1 MASNEFGGL
10 WTSQKLEILGRYLNA
25 YTTALKDQPFDLVYV
40 DAFAGSGTWNPPP
53 EYELDVYD
61 DGDYQELRKGS
72 AAIALDVEDK
82 PFDRF
87 VFIEK
92 DPIRAYSLQELTAN
106 HPRRRAVSVI
116 NDDANFVLPSFCRNM
131 SENER
136 AVVFLDP
143 FKTEVD
149 WNTVEAIAN
158 TRKIDCW
165 ILFPFMAI
173 SRMMAR
179 RSEPSDAI
187 SEDFD
192 RIFGGRDFWRGLYSA
207 SPQLSLFGDNATMER
222 RGGGEEIALRYRAR
236 LETSFAR
243 VAQTNR
249 VLVNSRNTPMFN
261 LFFAAGNRRGAPIAV
276 KIADHILKN
285 W

>member
-1 MASNEFGGL
+1 MTSNEFGGR
-10 WTSQKLEILGRYLNA
+10 WTSEKLEMLGRYLDA
-25 YTTALKDQPFDLVYV
+25 YTTALKNQPFDLVYV
-40 DAFAGSGTWNPPP
+40 DAFAGSGTWSPPT
-53 EYELDVYD
+53 EYGLDIYD
-61 DGDYQELRKGS
+61 DGDYQELRRGS
-72 AAIALDVEDK
+72 AAIALDIEYK

-92 DPIRAYSLQELTAN
+92 DPVRAYSLQELSAN

-116 NDDANFVLPSFCRNM
+116 NDDANFVLPDFCRNM

-158 TRKIDCW
+158 TKKIDCW

-173 SRMMAR
+173 SRMMSR
-179 RSEPSDAI
+179 GSEPSDAI

-207 SPQLSLFGDNATMER
+207 SPQMSLFGGDPTMER

-236 LETSFAR
+236 LESAFSR
-243 VAQTNR
+243 VAPTNR
-249 VLVNSRNTPMFN
+249 VLANSRNSPLFN
-261 LFFAAGNRRGAPIAV
+261 LFFAAGNPRGAAV
-276 KIADHILKN
+276 AIRIADHILKN